1 MQFLLVSLSNVT
13 IYYNYANNCDIHIV
27 YTVQGDSN
35 ITSKSEVPFMEL
47 FQCTFNVKLSV
58 TEEDYCNF

>member
-27 YTVQGDSN
+27 YTVQGDLN

-47 FQCTFNVKLSV
+47 FQFNVKLSV

>member
-13 IYYNYANNCDIHIV
+13 IYYNYANNCDIHMV
-27 YTVQGDSN
+27 YTVQGDLN